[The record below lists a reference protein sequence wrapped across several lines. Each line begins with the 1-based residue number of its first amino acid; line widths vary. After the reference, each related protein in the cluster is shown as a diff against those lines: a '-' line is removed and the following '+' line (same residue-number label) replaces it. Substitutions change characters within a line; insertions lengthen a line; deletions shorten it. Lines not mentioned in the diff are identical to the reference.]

1 VSKTYAT
8 ILGERLGELAG
19 PRVAAMM
26 LRKVAADRNDT
37 DSYLALTN
45 EINRLTNVIARSPE
59 GGWIPL
65 PFNVAKAQGIFDPE
79 DLSEVENAI
88 VFFTVASA
96 MLRKAGAARDPA
108 GCSLTLGCA
117 DICVELYGVRR
128 FLADLDRD
136 RQYWRDDTGVCGA
149 VLDWAMTEGFDDFF
163 GRHGW
168 SWRSAHGYRQRYVT
182 WTLEA
187 MAKRRF

>member
-1 VSKTYAT
+1 MKLNEKLHLVIPIFDDSGDTIKAYAHSAPISQEVFEANVLLVSKTYAT

-37 DSYLALTN
+37 GSYLALTN
-45 EINRLTNVIARSPE
+45 EINRLTNVIAKSPD

-96 MLRKAGAARDPA
+96 MLRKAARHAILPGAASLWGAQISALNSTAFAASLPISTATVSTGATIPA
-108 GCSLTLGCA
+108 S
-117 DICVELYGVRR
+117 
-128 FLADLDRD
+128 
-136 RQYWRDDTGVCGA
+136 A
-149 VLDWAMTEGFDDFF
+149 VPF
-163 GRHGW
+163 
-168 SWRSAHGYRQRYVT
+168 
-182 WTLEA
+182 
-187 MAKRRF
+187 